1 MTSIPKP
8 TKIVREERL
17 TSPSTPYKRLEM
29 LVYKKGNEEILHRRV
44 FKAVKGRVFSE
55 QGVENALTEMALMIE
70 QHLPDREFRLVE
82 LSGGRFKF
90 FDETPEKDPNEG
102 ILFRA
107 DILPSEQSENP
118 VQGETVAVESPEE
131 NR

>member
-1 MTSIPKP
+1 MTAIPKP
-8 TKIVREERL
+8 TKLVKQERL

-29 LVYKKGNEEILHRRV
+29 LIYKKGNEEILHRRV

-55 QGVENALTEMALMIE
+55 QGIENALMEMALLIE

-90 FDETPEKDPNEG
+90 FDETPVKDPNEG
-102 ILFRA
+102 LLFKA
-107 DILPSEQSENP
+107 EIEPN
-118 VQGETVAVESPEE
+118 EE
-131 NR
+131 